1 VADIK
6 NFEKD
11 LGKLE
16 ALVEELESG
25 ELSLDEALKKFEQ
38 GVKLTRSCQ
47 QALSEAELRVKQL
60 VEENGEIELQDL
72 SDAADDE

>member
-1 VADIK
+1 MADIK